1 MNVTLDEND
10 IRLAAHVAFDRGYTS
25 LIKGMVNRNGG
36 KDDPFYR
43 HVIGALG
50 ECAFAKAMGIYW
62 DGSVG
67 RFAGQGADVGTFQIR
82 TRSEALPL
90 IIRPADGDTDVFV
103 LVHRGSDMTQ
113 WKLAG
118 WMRGA
123 EAKRCGI
130 LTDMQGGQRYLVDA
144 EILHPMADL
153 WEPA

>member
-10 IRLAAHVAFDRGYTS
+10 IRMASWIAFNRGIDS
-25 LIKGMVNRNGG
+25 LLKGMRNVNGG

-50 ECAFAKAMGIYW
+50 ECAFAKAMGLYW

-67 RFAGQGADVGTFQIR
+67 RFAGQGADVGAFQIR

-90 IIRPADGDTDVFV
+90 IIRPADADTDVFV
-103 LVHRGSDMTQ
+103 LVHRGRDMKEWT
-113 WKLAG
+113 LAG

-130 LTDMQGGQRYLVDA
+130 LTNMQGGQRYLVDA
-144 EILHPMADL
+144 DRLHKMADL

>member
-10 IRLAAHVAFDRGYTS
+10 IRMASWIAFNRGIDS
-25 LIKGMVNRNGG
+25 LLKGMRNVNGG

-50 ECAFAKAMGIYW
+50 ECAFAKAMGLYW

-67 RFAGQGADVGTFQIR
+67 RFAGQGADVGAFQIR

-90 IIRPADGDTDVFV
+90 IIRPADADTDVFV
-103 LVHRGSDMTQ
+103 LVHRGRDMKEWT
-113 WKLAG
+113 LAG

-130 LTDMQGGQRYLVDA
+130 LTNMQGGQRYLVDA
-144 EILHPMADL
+144 EILHKMSDL

>member
-10 IRLAAHVAFDRGYTS
+10 IRMASWIAFNRGIDS
-25 LIKGMVNRNGG
+25 LLKGMRNVNGG

-50 ECAFAKAMGIYW
+50 ECAFAKAMGLYW

-67 RFAGQGADVGTFQIR
+67 RFAGQGNDVGAFQIR

-90 IIRPADGDTDVFV
+90 IIRPADADTDVFV
-103 LVHRGSDMTQ
+103 LVHRGRDMKEWT
-113 WKLAG
+113 LAG

-130 LTDMQGGQRYLVDA
+130 LTNMQGGQRYLVDA
-144 EILHPMADL
+144 EILHKMADL
-153 WEPA
+153 WEPV